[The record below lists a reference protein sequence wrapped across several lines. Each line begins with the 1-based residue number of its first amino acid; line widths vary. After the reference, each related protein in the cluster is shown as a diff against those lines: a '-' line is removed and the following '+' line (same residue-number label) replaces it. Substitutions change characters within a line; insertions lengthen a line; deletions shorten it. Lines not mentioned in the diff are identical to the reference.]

1 MGIIECIRKLL
12 GLQVSEAPPLSRQR
26 EEEVDEILIF
36 VVDESYD
43 RINEYVNWDDYTDEW
58 AATEAASEIFLE
70 RIRAEFDAEFD
81 EANIGPGADLPAFV
95 TFIGSNIVPL
105 TPWLM
110 AIFFSGKPIIENIEA
125 WRTLLGKIRPFFS
138 RTVVLNRNG
147 AAVLA
152 MDAIFEDMGGIPK
165 QVVLHGYT
173 PGYRYDAADLV
184 VPQEIE
190 DPMPTLNLS
199 MVKHVFHIEA
209 DGMSYVV
216 AVEGAKVTAK
226 RV

>member
-1 MGIIECIRKLL
+1 MDFIESIRKLL
-12 GLQVSEAPPLSRQR
+12 GLQPSEPPPVSRQR
-26 EEEVDEILIF
+26 EEGPEEILIF

-43 RINEYVNWDDYTDEW
+43 RIDEYVNWDDYADEW
-58 AATEAASEIFLE
+58 AATEAASEIFLD
-70 RIRAEFDAEFD
+70 RIRAEFDEEFE

-95 TFIGSNIVPL
+95 TAITSNIVPL
-105 TPWLM
+105 IPWLM
-110 AIFFSGKPIIENIEA
+110 AIFFSGKPIVDNIEA

-152 MDAIFEDMGGIPK
+152 MDAVFEDMGGIPK

-173 PGYRYDAADLV
+173 PGYRYDDADLV
-184 VPQEIE
+184 APQEIE

-199 MVKHVFHIEA
+199 MVKHVYHIEA
-209 DGMSYVV
+209 DGILYVV
-216 AVEGAKVTAK
+216 AVDGTKVTAK
-226 RV
+226 RI

>member
-1 MGIIECIRKLL
+1 MGIIDSIRKLL
-12 GLQVSEAPPLSRQR
+12 GLQVSEAPHLSRQR
-26 EEEVDEILIF
+26 EEEVDEVLIF

-43 RINEYVNWDDYTDEW
+43 RINEYVNWDDYADEW
-58 AATEAASEIFLE
+58 AATEAAREIFLE
-70 RIRAEFDAEFD
+70 HIRAEFDAEFE
-81 EANIGPGADLPAFV
+81 EANIGSGADLPAFV

-110 AIFFSGKPIIENIEA
+110 AIFFSGKPIIDNIEA

-152 MDAIFEDMGGIPK
+152 MNAVFEDMGGIPK

-173 PGYRYDAADLV
+173 PGFQYEDADLL

-199 MVKHVFHIEA
+199 MVKHFYHIEA
-209 DGMSYVV
+209 DGISYVV
-216 AVEGAKVTAK
+216 AVEGTKVTAK